1 MLREAKSGS
10 GAESVLASA
19 MELAFEIALHWVHS
33 IPCVTPLILIVN
45 RELMTCVANLNYL
58 GLVTVCPDTVI

>member
-10 GAESVLASA
+10 RVIGAESVLASA

-33 IPCVTPLILIVN
+33 IPCVTPLIVN
-45 RELMTCVANLNYL
+45 RELMTCVANL
-58 GLVTVCPDTVI
+58 D